1 MYEEADSVSV
11 ASTHAMRTSKRDAT
25 RKVRVGT
32 ADPKFVR

>member
-11 ASTHAMRTSKRDAT
+11 TSTHAMRTSKRDM